1 MASSRS
7 STSRSAH
14 ELAGASSELIAVALA
29 GERGTAFEESLRS
42 LQSDSGLQ
50 LIEPACGAALVT
62 VLVSYRRGAALTALV
77 ARTRRAGAPLVL
89 VLPRSAAR
97 RDLRRAMLA
106 GADGIALA
114 GDPTLPA
121 TVHAVACGQ
130 LAVPQLLLRRVAAEP
145 LSHRE
150 KQILDLVAAGA
161 TNRQI
166 ADEMYLAES
175 TVKAH
180 VSSIFGK
187 LGANSRAE
195 LAQIA
200 LDPEEGLAEQLRV
213 VRAGELAAV

>member
-1 MASSRS
+1 MHA
-7 STSRSAH
+7 
-14 ELAGASSELIAVALA
+14 LAGARASGAIAVTLT
-29 GERGTAFEESLRS
+29 GERGSAFDESLCS
-42 LQSDSGLQ
+42 LQSDDGLE
-50 LIEPACGAALVT
+50 LVRPADGAADVT
-62 VLVSYRRGAALTALV
+62 VLVSYRRGAALAGLV
-77 ARTRRAGAPLVL
+77 ARARRESSPLVL
-89 VLPRSAAR
+89 VLPRAAAR

-114 GDPTLPA
+114 GDPSLPA
-121 TVHAVACGQ
+121 TVRAVACGQ
-130 LAVPQLLLRRVAAEP
+130 LAVPQALLRRLAAEP

-150 KQILDLVAAGA
+150 KQILDMVVAGA
-161 TNRQI
+161 TNRRI
-166 ADEMYLAES
+166 ADEMFLAES

-200 LDPEEGLAEQLRV
+200 LDPEEGLAEQLSV

>member
-1 MASSRS
+1 
-7 STSRSAH
+7 
-14 ELAGASSELIAVALA
+14 
-29 GERGTAFEESLRS
+29 
-42 LQSDSGLQ
+42 
-50 LIEPACGAALVT
+50 
-62 VLVSYRRGAALTALV
+62 
-77 ARTRRAGAPLVL
+77 
-89 VLPRSAAR
+89 
-97 RDLRRAMLA
+97 MLA

-121 TVHAVACGQ
+121 TVRAVACGQ

-161 TNRQI
+161 TNRRI

-187 LGANSRAE
+187 LGASSRAE

-200 LDPEEGLAEQLRV
+200 LDPEEGLAEQLSV